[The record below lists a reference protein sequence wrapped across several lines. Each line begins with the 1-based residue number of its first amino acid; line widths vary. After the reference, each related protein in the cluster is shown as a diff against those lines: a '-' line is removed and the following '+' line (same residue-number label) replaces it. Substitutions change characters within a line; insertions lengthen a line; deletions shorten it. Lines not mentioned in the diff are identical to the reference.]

1 MNYVGTMI
9 PFIDLVLNF
18 DQYLPVIIQTYGLL
32 TYVLLV
38 AIIFL
43 ESALVVFPF
52 LPGDSLLFISGA
64 LSASGL
70 LSLEVLVIILVIAA
84 VIGGLVNF
92 WIGRYFGRKIMDK
105 KIGFIRQE
113 YVDKTHLFFEKYGGF
128 TIVIARFVPFVR
140 SFAPFFAGLGQM
152 NFYHFFM
159 YNLVGA
165 LLWIMSFTLAG
176 FFFGNLPI
184 VQDNFSLVIF
194 LIIGISLIG
203 VFSIILNMFKSFKI
217 TDLFRWGKK
226 N

>member
-1 MNYVGTMI
+1 MI

-18 DQYLPVIIQTYGLL
+18 DHYLPEIILAYGLL

-64 LSASGL
+64 LSATGL
-70 LSLEVLVIILVIAA
+70 LNPGLLIILLIIAA

-92 WIGRYFGRKIMDK
+92 LIGRYLGQKILDK
-105 KIGFIRQE
+105 KIGFFRQE
-113 YVDKTHLFFEKYGGF
+113 YIDKTHMFFEKYGGF

-152 NFYHFFM
+152 NFYHFFI
-159 YNLVGA
+159 YNVIGA
-165 LLWIMSFTLAG
+165 ILWILSFTLAG
-176 FFFGNLPI
+176 YFFGNLPV
-184 VQDNFSLVIF
+184 VQENFSLVIL

-203 VFSIILNMFKSFKI
+203 VFSILLNMFRSIKI
-217 TDLFRWGKK
+217 TDIFKPGKK
-226 N
+226 D